1 MINKNTPE
9 YVSITQFKDMLSR
22 YNRFKEVNG
31 REPRVVFIYSG
42 GGPSVSLETF
52 KDMCK
57 RYEDFKMKNKREPRV
72 IFIRSGGG
80 ESIPLETFRDM
91 VRRYN
96 NFKDRYGRE
105 PQVVYIER
113 PRLEGEWTKRVL
125 KKIGDFVDATTLY
138 GAVARKCNY
147 KYYYNDKYSDDDAV
161 RRMTDEGINCTD
173 ACQLFSKVLEEMGYE
188 VKIEHVRVKCNDG
201 KWYGHYL
208 LRVGGFEL
216 KDGTIWDY
224 VSATKTG
231 RPLGVPC
238 CTAGFQ
244 HIGWGVITSD

>member
-22 YNRFKEVNG
+22 YNRFKEFNG

-57 RYEDFKMKNKREPRV
+57 RYNQFLEENRREPRIV
-72 IFIRSGGG
+72 YVTPP
-80 ESIPLETFRDM
+80 EPPVPEE
-91 VRRYN
+91 VREMR
-96 NFKDRYGRE
+96 
-105 PQVVYIER
+105 
-113 PRLEGEWTKRVL
+113 RVL
-125 KKIGDFVDATTLY
+125 GEFKTATQLYTL
-138 GAVARKCNY
+138 VSRRCKY
-147 KYYYNDKYSDDDAV
+147 KFYYNDQTPNREALKKMV
-161 RRMTDEGINCTD
+161 TDGINCTD
-173 ACQLFSKVLEEMGYE
+173 ACQLFKPVIEGLVYSVR
-188 VKIEHVRVKCNDG
+188 IEHVKVKCNDN
-201 KWYGHYL
+201 KWYGHYF
-208 LRVGGFEL
+208 LRVAGKEL
-216 KDGTIWDY
+216 ASVSLPPERWTVWDY

-244 HIGWGVITSD
+244 HLGWGIVGPVYDK

>member
-1 MINKNTPE
+1 MRSNSVNIETC
-9 YVSITQFKDMLSR
+9 KDML
-22 YNRFKEVNG
+22 
-31 REPRVVFIYSG
+31 
-42 GGPSVSLETF
+42 
-52 KDMCK
+52 K

-105 PQVVYIER
+105 PRIVYVTPPEPPVPEEVR
-113 PRLEGEWTKRVL
+113 EMRGVLGEFKT
-125 KKIGDFVDATTLY
+125 ATQLYTL
-138 GAVARKCNY
+138 VSRRCKY
-147 KYYYNDKYSDDDAV
+147 KFYYNDQTPNREALKKMV
-161 RRMTDEGINCTD
+161 TDGINCTD

-231 RPLGVPC
+231 RPLGKPC
-238 CTAGFQ
+238 CVNGFK
-244 HIGWGVITSD
+244 HLGWGIVSPRYD